1 MSPPPPRAV
10 AARLKGTL
18 LANHCVCH
26 NTVVWDALAGSRDP
40 ARLSAAPS
48 TIGTFTQV
56 IPRKVLPPVVAPPR
70 LELVT
75 VAQAADRYLASVH
88 VEAVRGVLSPTTE
101 RSYARDVTEL
111 VALLGANRVLDD
123 VTGDDVDDALV
134 RYQSGPD
141 GRFAD
146 PGRKRGPGRSTAT
159 VNRFRQSVT
168 RFFSHAVRQCWVQAD
183 PMQWAAP
190 PAKVRDRLRTE
201 RTALSASAAQA
212 LLTSVEA
219 TAPPHQSSAPTRQDH
234 ALGLRDRLVVALLVV
249 LGPRVSELV
258 RADVVDLVR
267 EPGGT
272 RWRIVGKGGT
282 SRSVALS
289 EPLAAL
295 LEDYL
300 SVLRPRLA
308 SRRPGDTDAQRALLL
323 SWRGRRLEA
332 QAVRDLLSRAVAR
345 MPEPYRR
352 PTTPHALRHTTA
364 TLLVA
369 DGWDVKVVAELLGH
383 ASIATT
389 GVYLDRIDG
398 ELAAAIR
405 THPLAGSLRPNS
417 PPDPDRSP
425 GATPSS
431 SLR

>member
-1 MSPPPPRAV
+1 M
-10 AARLKGTL
+10 
-18 LANHCVCH
+18 
-26 NTVVWDALAGSRDP
+26 
-40 ARLSAAPS
+40 
-48 TIGTFTQV
+48 
-56 IPRKVLPPVVAPPR
+56 VAPPR
-70 LELVT
+70 LELLS
-75 VAQAADRYLASVH
+75 VAQAADRYLTSVR
-88 VEAVRGVLSPTTE
+88 VETVRGVLSPATE
-101 RSYARDVTEL
+101 RSYVRDVTEL
-111 VALLGANRVLDD
+111 VGLLGGDRVLDD

-134 RYQSGPD
+134 RYQARAD
-141 GRFAD
+141 GRYSD
-146 PGRKRGPGRSTAT
+146 PRRKRGPGRSTAT

-168 RFFSHAVRQCWVQAD
+168 RFFGHAVRQCWVQAD

-190 PAKVRDRLRTE
+190 PAKVRERLRTE

-212 LLTSVEA
+212 LLASVDTPA
-219 TAPPHQSSAPTRQDH
+219 AAPTPTVRTRSDH

-267 EPGGT
+267 EPEGT
-272 RWRIVGKGGT
+272 VWRIVGKGGT
-282 SRSVALS
+282 PRTVALS
-289 EPLAAL
+289 TPLAAL

-300 SVLRPRLA
+300 TTLRPRLA
-308 SRRPGDTDAQRALLL
+308 ARRPDDDDAQRALLL

-332 QAVRDLLSRAVAR
+332 QAVRDLLTRAVAR

-352 PTTPHALRHTTA
+352 PATPHALRHTTA

-405 THPLAGSLRPNS
+405 THPLAQSLGATSPAPEPLPPGATADGSLR
-417 PPDPDRSP
+417 
-425 GATPSS
+425 
-431 SLR
+431 

>member
-1 MSPPPPRAV
+1 M
-10 AARLKGTL
+10 
-18 LANHCVCH
+18 
-26 NTVVWDALAGSRDP
+26 
-40 ARLSAAPS
+40 
-48 TIGTFTQV
+48 
-56 IPRKVLPPVVAPPR
+56 VAPPR
-70 LELVT
+70 LELLS
-75 VAQAADRYLASVH
+75 VAQAAERYLASVR
-88 VEAVRGVLSPTTE
+88 VETVRGVLSPATA
-101 RSYARDVTEL
+101 RSYERDVTEL
-111 VALLGANRVLDD
+111 VALLGGARVLDD
-123 VTGDDVDDALV
+123 VTGEDVDDALV
-134 RYQSGPD
+134 RYQAGPD
-141 GRFAD
+141 GRYAD

-168 RFFSHAVRQCWVQAD
+168 RFFSHAARQCWVQAD

-212 LLTSVEA
+212 LLASVEPPQ
-219 TAPPHQSSAPTRQDH
+219 APSRAVVRADH

-267 EPGGT
+267 EPEGT
-272 RWRIVGKGGT
+272 VWRIVGKGGT
-282 SRSVALS
+282 PRTVALS
-289 EPLAAL
+289 PPLAAL
-295 LEDYL
+295 LEEYL
-300 SVLRPRLA
+300 TTLRPRLA
-308 SRRPGDTDAQRALLL
+308 ARRPADEDARRALLL

-332 QAVRDLLSRAVAR
+332 QAVRDLLNRAVAR

-352 PTTPHALRHTTA
+352 PATPHALRHTTA

-383 ASIATT
+383 QSIATT

-405 THPLAGSLRPNS
+405 THPLAGSLGRNS
-417 PPDPDRSP
+417 PPSGPRTP
-425 GATPSS
+425 GATPDG